1 MSVCGKRTLTAIS
14 AAAILISCYAGELR
28 ADFRHARMGPRPRAM
43 GSAFV
48 AVADDANSVYWNPAG
63 MSQVERF
70 EAIGCRTSLYDV
82 EGLSNDYVTAVY
94 NLPRYLALGFSWVR
108 LGLEDIYHEDTI
120 NMALSGKVPSIK
132 GLSVGASVKMFLLAA
147 PGYEKYNDPAYDGR
161 VIEPSY
167 DIGVHYAPAE
177 NWSLGAVVYNI
188 SEPEMAL
195 LKTTQTPDPIHR
207 NIAVGVKYVFRD
219 MLMMTYD
226 IKTRF
231 GDLGDTE
238 GRIGGEV
245 WFFNSVALRGGF
257 KQDRMTAGL
266 GLKHTF
272 WQLDIMLETH
282 NELGNMYQL
291 SATVR
296 L

>member
-1 MSVCGKRTLTAIS
+1 MADYGRRIVRMIS
-14 AAAILISCYAGELR
+14 AAAVLSACFAQEAD

-48 AVADDANSVYWNPAG
+48 SIADDANSVYWNPAG
-63 MSQVERF
+63 MTQLKRF

-82 EGLSNDYVTAVY
+82 EGLSNDYVSAVY
-94 NLPRYLALGFSWVR
+94 NLPSYVALGFSWVR

-120 NMALSGKVPSIK
+120 NMSLAGKVPRVK

-167 DIGVHYAPAE
+167 DIGIHYAPAD
-177 NWSLGAVVYNI
+177 NWAIGAVIYNL
-188 SEPEMAL
+188 SEPKMAL
-195 LKTTQTPDPIHR
+195 LRTTQNPDPIHR

-219 MLMMTYD
+219 MLLMTYD

-238 GRIGGEV
+238 GRIGGEL
-245 WFFNSVALRGGF
+245 WFFDTVALRGGF

-266 GLKHTF
+266 GLRHTF

-291 SATVR
+291 SATIR

>member
-1 MSVCGKRTLTAIS
+1 MSDWRKITLIMS
-14 AAAILISCYAGELR
+14 AAAVLSASFAAGLR

-48 AVADDANSVYWNPAG
+48 SVADDANAVYWNPAG
-63 MSQVERF
+63 MTQIDRF
-70 EAIGCRTSLYDV
+70 EAIGCRSSLYDV
-82 EGLSNDYVTAVY
+82 EGLSNDYVSAVY
-94 NLPRYLALGFSWVR
+94 NFPGYMAFGFSWVR
-108 LGLEDIYHEDTI
+108 LGLEDLYHEDTI
-120 NMALSGKVPSIK
+120 NMSLSGKVPALK

-167 DIGVHYAPAE
+167 DIGVHYAPAD
-177 NWSLGAVVYNI
+177 NWAIGAVVYNI

-195 LKTTQTPDPIHR
+195 LRTTQNPDPIHR
-207 NIAVGVKYVFRD
+207 NFAVGVKYVFRD

-226 IKTRF
+226 LRTRF
-231 GDLGDTE
+231 GDPGDTE
-238 GRIGGEV
+238 GRIGGEL
-245 WFFNSVALRGGF
+245 WFFNTVALRGGF

-272 WQLDIMLETH
+272 WQVDIMLETH

-291 SATVR
+291 SATIR